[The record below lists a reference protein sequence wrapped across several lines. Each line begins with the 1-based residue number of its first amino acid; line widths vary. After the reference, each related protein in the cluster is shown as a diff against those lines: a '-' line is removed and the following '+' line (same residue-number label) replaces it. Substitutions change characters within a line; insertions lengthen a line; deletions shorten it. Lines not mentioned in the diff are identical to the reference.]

1 MVRVGGGW
9 DTLENYLT
17 THDPCRVALF
27 RKAGGPADMLNVKSP
42 DGTVVEKGYKSQQ
55 PQSEERSFS
64 LFVCVCVCACVR
76 ACVCVCT
83 HSVVHLPLI
92 KLVVGSQK
100 SGKHLSLAFT
110 CINMVFPFIVLMR
123 VIIRE

>member
-55 PQSEERSFS
+55 PQSEERYNC
-64 LFVCVCVCACVR
+64 LYICAS
-76 ACVCVCT
+76 ACGRV
-83 HSVVHLPLI
+83 SVLI
-92 KLVVGSQK
+92 V
-100 SGKHLSLAFT
+100 
-110 CINMVFPFIVLMR
+110 
-123 VIIRE
+123 